1 MVLASWVHSNLP
13 PKLNQIFSSMIPEW
27 IGNNTLKIRP
37 SDLYMSDN
45 FFEGWVPCELGH
57 YDVIDLSQNLLSRS
71 LPSCFNVQDVRHI
84 LLQGSRLTGTLP
96 KAVFNS
102 SILRTLD
109 IKDNRFFGSIPNEID
124 GPFDLSILLLSGNHF
139 SGSIP
144 RLLCRLKNIGIMDL
158 SKNFFSR
165 TIPYC
170 FYNITFGK
178 PGASNFL
185 YSHVFLQE
193 LEIFFFFLEIVST
206 YVSAFDDFFSLN

>member
-13 PKLNQIFSSMIPEW
+13 PKLNQIFSSMILEW

-206 YVSAFDDFFSLN
+206 YVSAFDDCFSLN

>member
-1 MVLASWVHSNLP
+1 M
-13 PKLNQIFSSMIPEW
+13 Q
-27 IGNNTLKIRP
+27 GN
-37 SDLYMSDN
+37 
-45 FFEGWVPCELGH
+45 
-57 YDVIDLSQNLLSRS
+57 
-71 LPSCFNVQDVRHI
+71 
-84 LLQGSRLTGTLP
+84 RLTGTLP

-158 SKNFFSR
+158 SKNFFSG

-185 YSHVFLQE
+185 YSHIFLQE
-193 LEIFFFFLEIVST
+193 LEIFFFLLEIVST
-206 YVSAFDDFFSLN
+206 YVSTYDCFSLN